1 MLLASSSNFASSVNH
16 HGPIDL
22 HTVLPKTTIHIITD
36 PMDDQWANSLSR
48 DAHSPN
54 ESPFFRA
61 WALRA
66 RSTGYSSS
74 SDVSPGTRT
83 PASSPLSPRALRTPL
98 RGPPGFKTLARDDH
112 VNQVNHFP
120 GAQLV
125 PPTAATWSSDLA
137 APKRTS
143 TRTRASLDSRASK
156 TSSNASSVAKRAL
169 RLMSRP
175 PGSASPSTR
184 PDRKPSKSARG
195 GFAWKRQISGHW
207 LEIRVGKGPET
218 ATDPPGTD
226 SSTVPGPTP
235 LTSPHTPRRRTRTS
249 DASKGPRAPS
259 PSSIRSQGSASA
271 EEELKESFM
280 TRTKRKLGIVN
291 STSTRPPRI
300 STLPVHSSETG
311 KTLDLASAA
320 LREFAEKHK
329 LTPPSGSTSTSNLS
343 ALSVGGKSKRQHRG
357 LFRPG
362 YRRQK
367 TGHSSSSSVRRV
379 MFGKAPVSTPDV
391 EAMYIGSDSQS
402 YFRVELTEA
411 NAPTYLPSE
420 ARRIGTPPLPGE
432 KSKLRGFFFDYN
444 APLSTMERSEG
455 SWPHAPMNKAPL
467 PHRPQ
472 GLNPPNQGPT
482 TPRSPGGRT
491 PRDVMD
497 VDWFRIEVAIDE
509 AKHEREPFE
518 LNVPEHLPNS
528 PLCPKHPKH
537 KSGGKGVC
545 VYHGRHKTGT
555 DDVGDEGMGW
565 R

>member
-1 MLLASSSNFASSVNH
+1 
-16 HGPIDL
+16 
-22 HTVLPKTTIHIITD
+22 
-36 PMDDQWANSLSR
+36 MDEIWANALPR

-54 ESPFFRA
+54 VESPFFRA

-66 RSTGYSSS
+66 SSSGYSSS

-83 PASSPLSPRALRTPL
+83 PASRPLSPKALRGPL
-98 RGPPGFKTLARDDH
+98 RGQPGFKNLARDDP
-112 VNQVNHFP
+112 VYQVNHFP
-120 GAQLV
+120 GPQLV

-137 APKRTS
+137 PPKRTS

-175 PGSASPSTR
+175 PGSTSPSSKA
-184 PDRKPSKSARG
+184 DRKPSKSARG

-207 LEIRVGKGPET
+207 LEIRVRKGPGT
-218 ATDPPGTD
+218 PTDSPVTD
-226 SSTVPGPTP
+226 SSPMPVPTP
-235 LTSPHTPRRRTRTS
+235 LTGAHNPRPSTRSS
-249 DASKGPRAPS
+249 DASKGRRAPR
-259 PSSIRSQGSASA
+259 PSSIRSQDSASA
-271 EEELKESFM
+271 EEELKESFV

-291 STSTRPPRI
+291 PTSTRPPRT

-320 LREFAEKHK
+320 LRDFAEKHK

-379 MFGKAPVSTPDV
+379 MFGKAPVSTPDAN
-391 EAMYIGSDSQS
+391 AMYIGSDSQS
-402 YFRVELTEA
+402 YFRVELTET
-411 NAPTYLPSE
+411 NAPAYLPSE

-444 APLSTMERSEG
+444 APLLSTMQRSEG
-455 SWPHAPMNKAPL
+455 SWPHAPMNKTPL
-467 PHRPQ
+467 PHRPP
-472 GLNPPNQGPT
+472 GLNSAEQGSTT
-482 TPRSPGGRT
+482 TPRSVGSRT

-497 VDWFRIEVAIDE
+497 VDWFRIEMAIDE
-509 AKHEREPFE
+509 AKHEREAFE

-545 VYHGRHKTGT
+545 VYHGRNKTGT
-555 DDVGDEGMGW
+555 DDVEDEGMGW